1 MSKEKLITKG
11 RETASQFYH
20 TLNKRKQVWLYD
32 RKKIPPKE
40 KIQELI
46 DMALEITPSKQNYQ
60 PYTINILG
68 PDKENENK
76 FQKEKLKLWSKVV
89 GNHHAI
95 EDRALKEGKI
105 KDSIHVINRNY
116 QHILSAPYV
125 LVLET
130 RLCKNNDYMEL
141 GVQESSH
148 FAEQVIET
156 ELESL
161 GTLIAMEV
169 GLFCHA
175 LTGLCMEEG
184 LDVSFTS
191 CFPKRPERWSEFS
204 YVNREP
210 HLIMSIGHG
219 DYYQRNFMQKTD
231 VAKLDWKEDPKNII
245 NWVDVDNQPP
255 AHKDVDWRIL
265 LNGDDNFVNEK
276 NQGSEKRKF
285 VTTSDPSTPGGEL
298 STHVDEDLNLVDF
311 LDNILLK

>member
-191 CFPKRPERWSEFS
+191 CFPKNPKRWPDFS

-210 HLIMSIGHG
+210 HIIMSIGHG
-219 DYYQRNFMQKTD
+219 DFYRMNFMQKTD
-231 VAKLDWKEDPKNII
+231 QEKMDWKPDHKDII

-255 AHKDVDWRIL
+255 AHKDINWIEYL
-265 LNGDDNFVNEK
+265 TGDKNFVNEK
-276 NQGSEKRKF
+276 DQGSEKSKF
-285 VTTSDPSTPGGEL
+285 PTRGENPGEVE
-298 STHVDEDLNLVDF
+298 TNINDNINLIDF
-311 LDNILLK
+311 LDKMVGKK